1 MWFFSFAAVT
11 SLKSEASAL
20 ADRNFSTKQTL
31 SLLKNIT
38 RPLQMDIQLFIC
50 CSELSSDSDS
60 EKFEHST
67 ANFFETSNFLV
78 LKLTLK

>member
-31 SLLKNIT
+31 SL
-38 RPLQMDIQLFIC
+38 
-50 CSELSSDSDS
+50 
-60 EKFEHST
+60 EKY
-67 ANFFETSNFLV
+67 NETSSNGYSTVRLLFGV
-78 LKLTLK
+78 E